1 MSVKAQ
7 NVVAHIESKGRAI
20 IKLDRSAGVS
30 QITITRREFNR
41 YVVGTHPGSIIRSLT
56 RAEMVNLLNDNSLYI
71 NSWS

>member
-7 NVVAHIESKGRAI
+7 NVVAHIEAKGRAI
-20 IKLDRSAGVS
+20 IKLDRAAGVS
-30 QITITRREFNR
+30 QITITHREFDR

>member
-1 MSVKAQ
+1 MSVKVQ
-7 NVVAHIESKGRAI
+7 NVVAHIESKGSAI
-20 IKLDRSAGVS
+20 IKLDRSAGFSKV
-30 QITITRREFNR
+30 TITRREFDC

>member
-20 IKLDRSAGVS
+20 IKLDRAAGVS

-41 YVVGTHPGSIIRSLT
+41 YVVGTHP
-56 RAEMVNLLNDNSLYI
+56 
-71 NSWS
+71 